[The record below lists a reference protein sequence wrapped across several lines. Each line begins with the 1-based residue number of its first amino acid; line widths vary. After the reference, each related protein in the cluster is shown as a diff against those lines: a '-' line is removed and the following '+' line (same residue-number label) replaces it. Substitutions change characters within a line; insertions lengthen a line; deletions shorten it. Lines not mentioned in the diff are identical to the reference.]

1 MRKVDIFL
9 RENRAGKWKNFC
21 GGCGK
26 PINNPTGNYC
36 KWCGAKFSG
45 IIYKTDA
52 NGNTETIK
60 MPV

>member
-1 MRKVDIFL
+1 MKKVDIFL
-9 RENRAGKWKNFC
+9 RENKAGKWKNFC

-26 PINNPTGNYC
+26 PVNNPTGNYC
-36 KWCGAKFSG
+36 KWCGSKFSG
-45 IIYKTDA
+45 TIHKTDA

>member
-1 MRKVDIFL
+1 MKKADINL
-9 RENRAGKWKNFC
+9 KENKAGKWKNYC
-21 GGCGK
+21 GCCGK

-45 IIYKTDA
+45 IVYKTDA
-52 NGNTETIK
+52 NGNTETIR